1 MTGLLL
7 SRRPVTDDVK
17 AEHRGIPLQRI

>member
-17 AEHRGIPLQRI
+17 AEHRRIPLQRL